1 MYTSLYNPNRQYNFI
16 LRQATLFKQRWF
28 IAAAALFGV
37 LLLISLVIAYTKPY
51 SLAAVREF
59 YHVVFVITGL
69 IFTSQVFMELHA
81 PNQAYSFL
89 TLPVSTLEKLLG
101 SWFITSPL
109 YVLAYTAATYA
120 IYLIS
125 SLASGF
131 AVSPASFFTSDF
143 LYTIALYMVI
153 QTIFL
158 WGASFFR
165 KNNFL
170 KTVLSLLVLFITL
183 GLWGGLLMWLLFIDK
198 FEITGAADT
207 NIESTN
213 DNIVKPFVQF
223 LFWGILGPY
232 MLLTT
237 YFTLKERQL

>member
-1 MYTSLYNPNRQYNFI
+1 MYTSLYNPNRQYHFV
-16 LRQATLFKQRWF
+16 LRQATLFKQRWI

-37 LLLISLVIAYTKPY
+37 MLLISLFTAYTNPNG
-51 SLAAVREF
+51 LAGMIEF
-59 YHVVFVITGL
+59 YTVVFVITGL

-81 PNQAYSFL
+81 PNQAYAFL

-109 YVLAYTAATYA
+109 YVLVYTAATYA

-125 SLASGF
+125 TLVSGF
-131 AVSPASFFTSDF
+131 AVSPASFFTTDF
-143 LYTIALYMVI
+143 LYTIASYMVI

-183 GLWGGLLMWLLFIDK
+183 GLWGGLMWLLFIDK
-198 FEITGAADT
+198 FEITGATDT

-213 DNIVKPFVQF
+213 DNIVKPFMQF

>member
-1 MYTSLYNPNRQYNFI
+1 MYTSLYNPNRQYHFV
-16 LRQATLFKQRWF
+16 LRQATLFKQRWI

-37 LLLISLVIAYTKPY
+37 MLLISLFTAYTNPNG
-51 SLAAVREF
+51 LAGMREF
-59 YHVVFVITGL
+59 YTVIFVITGL

-81 PNQAYSFL
+81 PNQAYAFL
-89 TLPVSTLEKLLG
+89 TLPVSTLEKLIG

-109 YVLAYTAATYA
+109 YVLVFTAATYA

-125 SLASGF
+125 SLVSGF
-131 AVSPASFFTSDF
+131 AVSPASFFTQDF
-143 LYTIALYMVI
+143 LYNIGSYMVI

-170 KTVLSLLVLFITL
+170 KTVLSLLLLFISL
-183 GLWGGLLMWLLFIDK
+183 GLWGGLLIWLFYGQ
-198 FEITGAADT
+198 EINVTGADAEIEAT
-207 NIESTN
+207 VENIL
-213 DNIVKPFVQF
+213 KPAMQF
-223 LFWGILGPY
+223 LYWGVLGPY
-232 MLLTT
+232 MLVTT